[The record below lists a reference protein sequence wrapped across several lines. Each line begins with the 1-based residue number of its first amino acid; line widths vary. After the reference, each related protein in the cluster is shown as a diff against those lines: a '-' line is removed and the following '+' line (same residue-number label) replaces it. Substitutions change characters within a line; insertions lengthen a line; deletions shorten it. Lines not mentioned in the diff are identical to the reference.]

1 MIYEG
6 VKAHIV
12 DQKMLSL
19 LLFFEIVQLSIFT
32 KLILKNVLI
41 KYIQNKVVQLLND
54 AIFKRDYIF
63 LINWY

>member
-63 LINWY
+63 LID

>member
-63 LINWY
+63 LIN